1 MEQNY
6 FYGIGRRKTAV
17 ATVRL
22 YSSKGTSLFNN
33 KKLDAVYPDKELLKI
48 INEPFVACNL
58 DPDSF
63 HFTVV
68 AKGGG
73 FNSQLEAARLGIARA
88 LVKLNPEFKKLLKK
102 EKLTTRDPRMVES
115 KKTGYKKARKTEQ
128 YSKR

>member
-6 FYGIGRRKTAV
+6 IYALGRRKTSV

-22 YSSKGTSLFNN
+22 YSTKGASLFNTKN
-33 KKLDAVYPDKELLKI
+33 FDVAYPDQEFHKI
-48 INEPFVACNL
+48 IHEPFVACNL
-58 DPDSF
+58 DPTTF

-88 LVKLNPEFKKLLKK
+88 LIKLNPEFKKLLKK

-115 KKTGYKKARKTEQ
+115 KKAGYRKARKTEQ